1 MPGSTRLLSAFVTDL
16 GDMTAATGTDQPSS
30 EAPRVGETPQ
40 VRAWVCA
47 AQAGDRDAFD
57 ALVGVYYRA
66 VYRTAMAALQRSEDA
81 EDATQD
87 AFVLAWRKVSAFR
100 GDSTFKTW
108 LLTIVWRQALDRRKT
123 CERWWRKRQTPA
135 LTEDSAWDD
144 GLDRIATPDA
154 DPERLAGVR
163 GRLTHVRRA
172 IAGLSPKLRDTLLLA
187 CSGEYGYD
195 EIATMLGVPIG
206 TVKWRVA
213 EARRLLN
220 KELS

>member
-1 MPGSTRLLSAFVTDL
+1 VVSAVATCL
-16 GDMTAATGTDQPSS
+16 VEMIGLTTGD
-30 EAPRVGETPQ
+30 TPQ
-40 VRAWVCA
+40 VRAWVSA
-47 AQAGDRDAFD
+47 AQAGDRAAFD
-57 ALVGVYYRA
+57 ALVALYYRP

-108 LLTIVWRQALDRRKT
+108 LLTIVWRQALDRRKA
-123 CERWWRKRQTPA
+123 RDSWWRRRHTPA
-135 LTEDSAWDD
+135 VSEDSAWDD
-144 GLDRIATPDA
+144 GLDRMATGDA
-154 DPERLAGVR
+154 DPERVAGAR
-163 GRLTHVRRA
+163 ARLTQARAA

-195 EIATMLGVPIG
+195 EIATMLGVPVG

>member
-1 MPGSTRLLSAFVTDL
+1 MSAAPGTEQ
-16 GDMTAATGTDQPSS
+16 TAPDGQRA
-30 EAPRVGETPQ
+30 GETPQ
-40 VRAWVCA
+40 VRAWVLA

-57 ALVGVYYRA
+57 ALVSVYYRS

-87 AFVLAWRKVSAFR
+87 AFVLAWRKVGAFR

-108 LLTIVWRQALDRRKT
+108 LLTIVWRQALDRRRARDT
-123 CERWWRKRQTPA
+123 WWRRRQTPVA
-135 LTEDSAWDD
+135 TGDDQWND
-144 GLDRIATPDA
+144 GLERIASPEA
-154 DPERLAGVR
+154 DPEQRAHSR
-163 GRLTHVRRA
+163 GRMSRVRAA

-195 EIATMLGVPIG
+195 EIAAMLGVPVG

-220 KELS
+220 RELS